1 MEKNKFVFVLMF
13 YHLVYNRKLMQFLF
27 SLSFSYL
34 VDWIEC
40 NPQLAEESL
49 FASIGGQVVA
59 VDKLNSNGN

>member
-1 MEKNKFVFVLMF
+1 MEKNKFVFVSMF
-13 YHLVYNRKLMQFLF
+13 YHLVYNRKLMHFLF

-34 VDWIEC
+34 VEWIEC

-49 FASIGGQVVA
+49 FALIGGQVVA

>member
-1 MEKNKFVFVLMF
+1 
-13 YHLVYNRKLMQFLF
+13 MQFLF

-49 FASIGGQVVA
+49 FALIGGQVVA

>member
-1 MEKNKFVFVLMF
+1 MEKNKFVFVSMF

-34 VDWIEC
+34 VDWIGC

-49 FASIGGQVVA
+49 FALIGGQVVA